1 MLLYFVKSKNGTKC
15 KNFAA
20 LLCFYVNTFI
30 LLYFLR
36 FQEGGYSPP
45 SHPLNSLLLP
55 IHMHVCIH
63 TQACIHTEVL
73 E

>member
-15 KNFAA
+15 KN

-36 FQEGGYSPP
+36 FQEGGAIAPIAT
-45 SHPLNSLLLP
+45 PLNPPL
-55 IHMHVCIH
+55 ITVHV
-63 TQACIHTEVL
+63 
-73 E
+73 

>member
-15 KNFAA
+15 TV

-36 FQEGGYSPP
+36 YQEGGLQPP
-45 SHPLNSLLLP
+45 
-55 IHMHVCIH
+55 
-63 TQACIHTEVL
+63 
-73 E
+73 